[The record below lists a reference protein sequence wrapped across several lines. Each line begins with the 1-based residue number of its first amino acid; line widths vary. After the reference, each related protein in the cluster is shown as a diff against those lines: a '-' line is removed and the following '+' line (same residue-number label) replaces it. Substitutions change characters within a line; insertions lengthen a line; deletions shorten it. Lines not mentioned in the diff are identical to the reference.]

1 MADITIRE
9 LCKNDLQNGFLES
22 LDSLRMASDL
32 KKEQADEIFQKI
44 NVNPDHIIL
53 VAEVNGKIVGCLT
66 IIIEQKFIHKGGMSG
81 HIEDVAVNDKSQKM
95 GIGKKLISYALEYSK
110 SRGCYKTVLHCTDDV
125 RPFYEKLGFR
135 HNMNGMRF
143 EHT

>member
-1 MADITIRE
+1 MQIGTISKSLKCDNMSDITIRE
-9 LCKNDLQNGFLES
+9 LCKDDLQNGFLES

-44 NVNPDHIIL
+44 NVNPDHVIL

-81 HIEDVAVNDKSQKM
+81 HIEDVAVNDKSQKI
-95 GIGKKLISYALEYSK
+95 GIGKN
-110 SRGCYKTVLHCTDDV
+110 CY
-125 RPFYEKLGFR
+125 
-135 HNMNGMRF
+135 
-143 EHT
+143 HTH